1 MFLPNCH
8 IYLCAPGCTV
18 VLLIR
23 WNHACFPVLL
33 KLYNSM
39 CVCIFTCI
47 TLCVHICL
55 CYSIIDSYNCVCMY
69 LSTFACSSG
78 SVYVTCSH
86 EMIDKSR
93 HAVPRFSLK
102 TVVGVNLGEIEIFA
116 LYRNSFIFAPYTC
129 SFLLYSTHKCFKFC
143 K

>member
-1 MFLPNCH
+1 MCSAVNHVCSW
-8 IYLCAPGCTV
+8 CVC
-18 VLLIR
+18 VLLLILFILAMVR
-23 WNHACFPVLL
+23 L
-33 KLYNSM
+33 SM
-39 CVCIFTCI
+39 SVCVYPYKYT
-47 TLCVHICL
+47 
-55 CYSIIDSYNCVCMY
+55 N
-69 LSTFACSSG
+69 
-78 SVYVTCSH
+78 VTCSH

-116 LYRNSFIFAPYTC
+116 LYRSSFIFAPYTC

>member
-1 MFLPNCH
+1 M
-8 IYLCAPGCTV
+8 
-18 VLLIR
+18 
-23 WNHACFPVLL
+23 CFPVLL

-78 SVYVTCSH
+78 SIYVCHVKQKTAVSMHLHSLLTNFCSVW
-86 EMIDKSR
+86 M
-93 HAVPRFSLK
+93 K
-102 TVVGVNLGEIEIFA
+102 T
-116 LYRNSFIFAPYTC
+116 
-129 SFLLYSTHKCFKFC
+129 
-143 K
+143 